1 MDELDPDRGWL
12 VNGAKFL
19 KTRNGK
25 NHSLD
30 SLHEIFNN
38 LERERRNS
46 PYFRVF
52 VERRDRGYPYPWPD
66 YFTISRIQYRNWF
79 KGLIPIFSGK
89 PTPWRKVGEAIHLV
103 LWLIPSVG
111 PSSNVDQSITTSQAA
126 LSLSDFWLSDHTRN
140 YVSTYRIFAPAR

>member
-52 VERRDRGYPYPWPD
+52 VERRDRGYPYP
-66 YFTISRIQYRNWF
+66 
-79 KGLIPIFSGK
+79 
-89 PTPWRKVGEAIHLV
+89 
-103 LWLIPSVG
+103 
-111 PSSNVDQSITTSQAA
+111 
-126 LSLSDFWLSDHTRN
+126 
-140 YVSTYRIFAPAR
+140 

>member
-12 VNGAKFL
+12 VNGAKFI

-52 VERRDRGYPYPWPD
+52 VERRIGDTLTLDQTTLLEVEFSTG
-66 YFTISRIQYRNWF
+66 T
-79 KGLIPIFSGK
+79 GL
-89 PTPWRKVGEAIHLV
+89 RA
-103 LWLIPSVG
+103 
-111 PSSNVDQSITTSQAA
+111 
-126 LSLSDFWLSDHTRN
+126 
-140 YVSTYRIFAPAR
+140 